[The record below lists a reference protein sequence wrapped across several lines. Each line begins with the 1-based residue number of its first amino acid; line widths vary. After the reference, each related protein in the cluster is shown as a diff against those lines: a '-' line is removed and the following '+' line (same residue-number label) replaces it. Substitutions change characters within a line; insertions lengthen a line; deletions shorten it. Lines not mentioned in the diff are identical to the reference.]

1 MSVAGDLSG
10 PIAQLLRV
18 ALAAFIII
26 HFLRRI
32 IRVGTQAKIPPGQ
45 ARRVRRDANAFRDEP
60 PPPENPHLG

>member
-1 MSVAGDLSG
+1 VAADLSG
-10 PIAQLLRV
+10 SIAQLLRV

-45 ARRVRRDANAFRDEP
+45 TRPVRRDANAFRDEP